1 MRRIC
6 LTGQQLRTKKM
17 KRYLVYPFDFD
28 TRAELLRTEIQDSWE
43 EKIKAQWRTNRE
55 SLEASLRKELG
66 DHNFDMKLKN
76 VRDCGSAPFSIVS
89 YHNPLYHQARYAFY
103 HGYYYPAL
111 LAACA
116 LGERMLN
123 HMILDLRDEFSGTE
137 QYRKVARKN
146 SFDNWDVAISTL
158 EAWDI
163 FQADCVTADF
173 RALKR
178 LRHRSV
184 HFSPETYRTLREDA
198 LSALQHLASIIRVQF
213 GFDGAA
219 RWMLPGTKGNRFI
232 KKDSEADP
240 FLVKYYLPQ
249 CPLVSP
255 MFSINFLPQG
265 IGFFDFKDTEDRE
278 VSDAEFARLYNERD
292 PTLIAPSKVP
302 PEDNIVWYLR
312 Q

>member
-1 MRRIC
+1 
-6 LTGQQLRTKKM
+6 
-17 KRYLVYPFDFD
+17 
-28 TRAELLRTEIQDSWE
+28 
-43 EKIKAQWRTNRE
+43 
-55 SLEASLRKELG
+55 
-66 DHNFDMKLKN
+66 
-76 VRDCGSAPFSIVS
+76 
-89 YHNPLYHQARYAFY
+89 
-103 HGYYYPAL
+103 
-111 LAACA
+111 
-116 LGERMLN
+116 MLN

-158 EAWDI
+158 QAWNI
-163 FQADCVTADF
+163 FQADCVADDF
-173 RALKR
+173 RALKY

-184 HFSPETYRTLREDA
+184 HFSPETYRRLREDS

-232 KKDSEADP
+232 KKDSETDP
-240 FLVKYYLPQ
+240 FLVRYYLPQ

-265 IGFFDFKDTEDRE
+265 ISFFDFKDTEDRE

-292 PTLIAPSKVP
+292 PSLIAPSTVP

-312 Q
+312 QK